1 MDKSN
6 PVFIID
12 EELSKRIYN
21 IEFKLIGGAYLSLY
35 DSSLISLDDIKKN
48 RYSLKGFVNYLYY
61 IIYLFILINFLFF
74 FLLS

>member
-48 RYSLKGFVNYLYY
+48 RYSLKGFVKYLYY